1 MDYPMSVS
9 PCTLRM
15 FALTQLIAVR
25 QAHTDALLSDLAD
38 IISSGKEKNI
48 PSPEI
53 VETICGENQ
62 TADELRQILSHFYA
76 KETEFLVKLGV
87 CEVVP
92 VGSAEEAQVEA
103 AEILTRA
110 KGH

>member
-1 MDYPMSVS
+1 MSFS
-9 PCTLRM
+9 PCTPRM
-15 FALTQLIAVR
+15 LALTQLIAVR

-38 IISSGKEKNI
+38 IIKAGKEKNT
-48 PSPEI
+48 PPLEI
-53 VETICGENQ
+53 AEEVCGENQ

-92 VGSAEEAQVEA
+92 VGSAAEAQVEA
-103 AEILTRA
+103 AEILTRV

>member
-1 MDYPMSVS
+1 MSVS
-9 PCTLRM
+9 SSTLRM
-15 FALTQLIAVR
+15 LALTQLIAVR
-25 QAHTDALLSDLAD
+25 QAHTDALLSGLAD
-38 IISSGKEKNI
+38 IIKIGKGKNT
-48 PSPEI
+48 PPLEI
-53 VETICGENQ
+53 TEAICGENQ

-87 CEVVP
+87 CEIVP

-103 AEILTRA
+103 AEILTRV

>member
-1 MDYPMSVS
+1 MSFS
-9 PCTLRM
+9 PYTLRM
-15 FALTQLIAVR
+15 LALTQLLAVR

-38 IISSGKEKNI
+38 IIKAGKEKNT
-48 PSPEI
+48 PPLEI
-53 VETICGENQ
+53 SEEICGEGQ
-62 TADELRQILSHFYA
+62 TADELRSVLGHFYA

-92 VGSAEEAQVEA
+92 VGSAAEAQAEA

>member
-1 MDYPMSVS
+1 MSFS

-15 FALTQLIAVR
+15 VALTQLIAVR

-38 IISSGKEKNI
+38 IIKAGKEKNT
-48 PSPEI
+48 PPREI
-53 VETICGENQ
+53 AEAICGEGQ
-62 TADELRQILSHFYA
+62 TADKLRQILSHFYA
-76 KETEFLVKLGV
+76 KETEFLVELGV
-87 CEVVP
+87 CKVVP
-92 VGSAEEAQVEA
+92 VGSAEEAQAEA

>member
-1 MDYPMSVS
+1 MSVS
-9 PCTLRM
+9 PCALRM
-15 FALTQLIAVR
+15 LALTQLLAVR
-25 QAHTDALLSDLAD
+25 QAHTNALLSDLAD
-38 IISSGKEKNI
+38 IIKIEKEKNT
-48 PSPEI
+48 PPLEI
-53 VETICGENQ
+53 TEEICGEGQ

-92 VGSAEEAQVEA
+92 VGSAEEAQAEA